1 MSIVLILVL
10 SIHGLAGVFW
20 AGTTFTL
27 VRTGGLGGERLFRPQ
42 MGAAA
47 LAVLS
52 GAYLWSL
59 AHPASVVLMIGAA
72 AALVAAGAQGALAGP
87 AVRSLQRGAVAEANA
102 RKRIALAQRIAAGL
116 LAATV
121 ITMVVAPHV

>member
-1 MSIVLILVL
+1 MSIILAL

-20 AGTTFTL
+20 AGSTFTL
-27 VRTGGLGGERLFRPQ
+27 ARTGGLGGERLFRPQ

-47 LAVLS
+47 FAVLS

-59 AHPASVVLMIGAA
+59 VHPASVVLMIGAA
-72 AALVAAGAQGALAGP
+72 AALVAAGVQGALGGP
-87 AVRSLQRGAVAEANA
+87 AVRKFGGGELAEAEA
-102 RKRIALAQRIAAGL
+102 RGRIALAQRIAAGL
-116 LAATV
+116 LALTV